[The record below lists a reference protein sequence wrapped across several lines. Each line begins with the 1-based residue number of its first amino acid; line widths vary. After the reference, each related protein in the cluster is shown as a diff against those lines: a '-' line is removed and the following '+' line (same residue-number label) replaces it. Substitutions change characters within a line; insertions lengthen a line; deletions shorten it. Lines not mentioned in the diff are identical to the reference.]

1 MKVSMKGFGFY
12 IISIFLVLFLVT
24 YISDAL
30 QASEEKYG
38 MKDYYTDLE
47 AGEIVGVSIYP
58 NEETPTGE
66 VRAVLKSGN
75 VKSFYVTDVGDA
87 EDAALEKA
95 VEVYVH
101 EIQKPNWF
109 LTGVLPYI
117 LGFAAIFLMFSFF
130 TNQSSGGNNKMM
142 NFGKSRARMTVNGT
156 TTFKDVAGLIEE
168 KEELREIVD
177 FLADPA
183 KYTKVGARIPK
194 GILLE

>member
-183 KYTKVGARIPK
+183 KYT
-194 GILLE
+194 